1 MHEAV
6 IYVCKMWPSPCSSAA
21 FDELPQRTIFAW
33 NALIWAYA
41 SLNETERAIR
51 LYCNMR
57 ILGEVPDG
65 CTFACVLK
73 ACRSVDHLYYGLDI
87 HSLSVKCGLISCS
100 FVANGLINMYGK
112 CGQFDLAEKLF
123 DGIPKKRDL
132 VLWNSIVSCSIQAA
146 KYAKAISLFREMHK
160 TGMTMDSYTAVS
172 VLQACAELSLVK
184 LGREVQGSLLRCRGS
199 LELYEGNALVIMYAK
214 NGFLPHAVQVFDL
227 MNEKDNISWNSL
239 LSAFVQNCF
248 YWNAIELFCR
258 MLEMG
263 YKPDPISLVVVAS
276 ASARLGNFLNGME
289 IHGYALK
296 QGHDSDIQ
304 IANTLMAMYT
314 KCSLVKNCELLFQRI
329 LNKDVISWTTMIA
342 CYAQNG
348 YYTEA
353 IEFFRRVQVEGTDAD
368 PLMIGSILQACSC
381 LVSPSFLKQIHGY
394 TIRHDLL
401 DLVLKNTVIDVYGE
415 CGMVGHAVKVFEG
428 IKDKDVVSWTS
439 MITCYVRNRLF
450 NDALS
455 LFGNMIT
462 ANVHPDVVALLGMLS
477 AAAGLASLTKGKE
490 VHAFLIRRS
499 MCVDGNVSSL
509 LVDMYARCG
518 KIDESFKV
526 FKKIGCKDLVLWTS
540 IVDACGMH
548 GMGREA
554 VDLFE
559 RMEEAGI
566 VPDHVAFLALLYAC
580 SHSRLVVEGNIFLK
594 NDKKL

>member
-1 MHEAV
+1 
-6 IYVCKMWPSPCSSAA
+6 
-21 FDELPQRTIFAW
+21 
-33 NALIWAYA
+33 
-41 SLNETERAIR
+41 
-51 LYCNMR
+51 
-57 ILGEVPDG
+57 
-65 CTFACVLK
+65 
-73 ACRSVDHLYYGLDI
+73 
-87 HSLSVKCGLISCS
+87 
-100 FVANGLINMYGK
+100 
-112 CGQFDLAEKLF
+112 
-123 DGIPKKRDL
+123 
-132 VLWNSIVSCSIQAA
+132 
-146 KYAKAISLFREMHK
+146 
-160 TGMTMDSYTAVS
+160 
-172 VLQACAELSLVK
+172 
-184 LGREVQGSLLRCRGS
+184 
-199 LELYEGNALVIMYAK
+199 
-214 NGFLPHAVQVFDL
+214 
-227 MNEKDNISWNSL
+227 
-239 LSAFVQNCF
+239 
-248 YWNAIELFCR
+248 
-258 MLEMG
+258 
-263 YKPDPISLVVVAS
+263 
-276 ASARLGNFLNGME
+276 ME

-368 PLMIGSILQACSC
+368 PLMIGSILQACSG

-580 SHSRLVVEGNIFLK
+580 SHSRLVVEGKHFFEKMIKNYNLKPWPEHYTCIVDLLGRAGKVGEAYKFIKKMPIKPTAAIWCAFLGACRVYSSYK
-594 NDKKL
+594 LGKLAAQKLLDLEPENPGNYVLIANSLAAMGKWEEVKKLRSEMREKGIKKEPGCSWIEVGTNFHVFTARDKLHEASSTIYAKLAEITQVLEKEGGYVPDTSFVLHDVKEEEKLRMLHAHSERLAIAFGLIRVPRGSIIRITKNLRVCGDCHEFTKMVSKLFGRDITVRDANRFHHFRNGSCSCGDFW